1 MGDGVGEMDAG
12 TEGGGVADGARDG
25 SRVYRAWWMGG
36 MAGRTEGCMEGWV
49 WDCGTGRS
57 GNWPK
62 GKNGPPTARWQ
73 FAISPFG
80 EMVNCHFA
88 VGTYFGHF

>member
-36 MAGRTEGCMEGWV
+36 MAAGRRAVWRDGCGIA
-49 WDCGTGRS
+49 GRA
-57 GNWPK
+57 NLEILT
-62 GKNGPPTARWQ
+62 NAQNER
-73 FAISPFG
+73 
-80 EMVNCHFA
+80 
-88 VGTYFGHF
+88 